1 MIHKNLP
8 YIIKNSENII
18 YKFNLDS
25 SHNLIVESYNDLDPS
40 ANVNNRLTYK
50 QHVLDYSVDIDDKD
64 KIHIAFITED
74 GLLKYSTLDFPN
86 IEKTVS
92 SVHSKD
98 YKINYVTI
106 KIISSDIHIFYM
118 IQSKYNV
125 DKWSIYHSFFHNNL
139 WISKKL
145 AEISFIKSSLPYN
158 IDFYKNNIYI
168 FHSTN
173 ISYQYCIQKFST
185 SFSLWSTIENN
196 INLMNCQNA
205 EFFINE
211 IGIGIICYNSYI
223 NRSINTL
230 LKFKDF
236 NVSSSAWSDDLLAK
250 TNNFDFSLPSI
261 LYNNDALF
269 LFWKENNILFLGKSF
284 YKTASLIEIK
294 SIPFKDIIISCKYI
308 EKETSYHAYKNNF
321 LFFININPINSIF
334 EDNNVKDFLKVDTIR
349 IDQKFNPLNGPLKE
363 TLKIIAK
370 NSGLIN
376 KTIYNDSDDFENEK
390 LENEE
395 KMDNSKDESKD
406 CMDSQNNKIDYL
418 QDTINS
424 KNVEIE
430 ELKTTIDLREDE
442 LEKFKNIISSK
453 ENEIEQLKNSF
464 NLKQNELDQSNTNLN
479 LKNNEIEHLKNNL
492 KSSEAEIESL
502 NNSYSSLKNLASE
515 KDLLIQN
522 LYSQIQELENKNVE
536 DVQISKKKSFI
547 DLFKKDH

>member
-1 MIHKNLP
+1 MIYKNLP
-8 YIIKNSENII
+8 YIVKNSENII

-25 SHNLIVESYNDLDPS
+25 SHNLIVEGYNELDTS
-40 ANVNNRLTYK
+40 SNVNNRFVYK
-50 QHVLDYSVDIDDKD
+50 QYVLDYSVDMDDKD

-74 GLLKYSTLDFPN
+74 GILKYSTLDFPN
-86 IEKTVS
+86 IEKTIS
-92 SVHSKD
+92 SVYSKD

-118 IQSKYNV
+118 IQNKYNL
-125 DKWSIYHSFFHNNL
+125 DKWSIHHSFFHNNL

-145 AEISFIKSSLPYN
+145 SEVSFIRNSLPYN

-173 ISYQYCIQKFST
+173 ISYQYCIQKFSI

-211 IGIGIICYNSYI
+211 TGIGIICYNSYI

-236 NVSSSAWSDDLLAK
+236 NVNSSGWSDDLLAK
-250 TNNFDFSLPSI
+250 TNNFDFSLPSV
-261 LYNNDALF
+261 LYNNDILF
-269 LFWKENNILFLGKSF
+269 LFWKENNTLFLARSF
-284 YKTASLIEIK
+284 YKTTSLIEIK
-294 SIPFKDIIISCKYI
+294 SIPFKNIIINCKYI
-308 EKETSYHAYKNNF
+308 TKEISYHAYKNNF
-321 LFFININPINSIF
+321 LFFVSINPLNSIF
-334 EDNNVKDFLKVDTIR
+334 KDNNIKDFLKVDTIR

-370 NSGLIN
+370 NTGLIN
-376 KTIYNDSDDFENEK
+376 KTIYNDSDDFENEN

-395 KMDNSKDESKD
+395 KMNNLKDESKD
-406 CMDSQNNKIDYL
+406 CIDCQNNKIDYF
-418 QDTINS
+418 QDTLNL
-424 KNVEIE
+424 KNTEIE
-430 ELKTTIDLREDE
+430 QLKTTINLKEDE
-442 LEKFKNIISSK
+442 IQKFKDIIRSK
-453 ENEIEQLKNSF
+453 EDEIEHLKNSF
-464 NLKQNELDQSNTNLN
+464 NLKQNELSQFNTNLN
-479 LKNNEIEHLKNNL
+479 LKNAEIEHLKNNL

-502 NNSYSSLKNLASE
+502 NSSYSSLKNLTSE

-522 LYSQIQELENKNVE
+522 LYNQIQELENKNIE
-536 DVQISKKKSFI
+536 DFQISKKKSFI

>member
-40 ANVNNRLTYK
+40 ANVNNRFTYK
-50 QHVLDYSVDIDDKD
+50 QYVLDYSVDMDDKD

-86 IEKTVS
+86 IEKTIS

-118 IQSKYNV
+118 IQSKYNI
-125 DKWSIYHSFFHNNL
+125 DKWSIYHSFFHNNS

-145 AEISFIKSSLPYN
+145 AEISFIKNSLPYN

-173 ISYQYCIQKFST
+173 ISYQYCIEKFST

-236 NVSSSAWSDDLLAK
+236 NVNSSAWSDDLLAK

-269 LFWKENNILFLGKSF
+269 LFWKENNTLFLGKSF

-294 SIPFKDIIISCKYI
+294 SIPFKNIIISCKYMAR
-308 EKETSYHAYKNNF
+308 ETSYHAYKNNF
-321 LFFININPINSIF
+321 LFFISTNPVNSIF

-395 KMDNSKDESKD
+395 KIDNSKDESKN
-406 CMDSQNNKIDYL
+406 CIDSQNDKIDYL

-453 ENEIEQLKNSF
+453 ENEIERLKNSF

-479 LKNNEIEHLKNNL
+479 LKNDEIEHLKNNL

-522 LYSQIQELENKNVE
+522 LYSQIQELENKNIE

>member
-25 SHNLIVESYNDLDPS
+25 SHNLIVESYNDLDTS
-40 ANVNNRLTYK
+40 ANVNNRFTYK
-50 QHVLDYSVDIDDKD
+50 QYVLDYSVDMDDKD

-86 IEKTVS
+86 IEKTIS
-92 SVHSKD
+92 SVYSKD

-125 DKWSIYHSFFHNNL
+125 DKWSIHHSFFHNNL
-139 WISKKL
+139 WVSKKL
-145 AEISFIKSSLPYN
+145 TEISFIKNSLPYN

-173 ISYQYCIQKFST
+173 ISYQYCIQKFSI

-211 IGIGIICYNSYI
+211 TGIGIICYNSYI

-236 NVSSSAWSDDLLAK
+236 NVNSSAWSDDLLAK
-250 TNNFDFSLPSI
+250 TNNFDSSLPSI
-261 LYNNDALF
+261 LYNNDAIF
-269 LFWKENNILFLGKSF
+269 LFWKENNTLFLGKSF

-294 SIPFKDIIISCKYI
+294 SILLKSIIISCKYI
-308 EKETSYHAYKNNF
+308 AKETSYHAYKNNF
-321 LFFININPINSIF
+321 LFFISINPLNSIF
-334 EDNNVKDFLKVDTIR
+334 EDNNVKDFLKVDIIR

-376 KTIYNDSDDFENEK
+376 KTIYNDNGDFENEK

-395 KMDNSKDESKD
+395 KIDTSKDESKE

-418 QDTINS
+418 QDTLNS
-424 KNVEIE
+424 KNAEIE
-430 ELKTTIDLREDE
+430 QLKNTIDLREDE
-442 LEKFKNIISSK
+442 IEKFKNIITSN

-464 NLKQNELDQSNTNLN
+464 NLKQNELNQSNTNLN
-479 LKNNEIEHLKNNL
+479 LKNTEIEHLKNNL
-492 KSSEAEIESL
+492 KSSEVEIESL
-502 NNSYSSLKNLASE
+502 NSSYSSLKNLASE

-522 LYSQIQELENKNVE
+522 LYSQIQELENRNIE
-536 DVQISKKKSFI
+536 DLQISKKKSFI

>member
-25 SHNLIVESYNDLDPS
+25 SHNLIVESYNDLDTS
-40 ANVNNRLTYK
+40 ANVNNRFTYK
-50 QHVLDYSVDIDDKD
+50 QYVLDYSVDMDDKD

-86 IEKTVS
+86 IEKTIS
-92 SVHSKD
+92 SVYSKD

-125 DKWSIYHSFFHNNL
+125 DKWSIHHSFFHNNL
-139 WISKKL
+139 WVSKKL
-145 AEISFIKSSLPYN
+145 TEISFIKNSLPYN

-173 ISYQYCIQKFST
+173 ISYQYCIQKFSI

-211 IGIGIICYNSYI
+211 TGIGIICYNSYI

-236 NVSSSAWSDDLLAK
+236 NVNSSAWSDDLLAK
-250 TNNFDFSLPSI
+250 TNNFDSSLPSI
-261 LYNNDALF
+261 LYNNDAIF
-269 LFWKENNILFLGKSF
+269 LFWKENNTLFLGKSF

-294 SIPFKDIIISCKYI
+294 SILLKSIIISCKYI
-308 EKETSYHAYKNNF
+308 AKETSYHAYKNNF
-321 LFFININPINSIF
+321 LFFISINPLNSIF
-334 EDNNVKDFLKVDTIR
+334 EDNNVKDFLKVDIIR

-376 KTIYNDSDDFENEK
+376 KTIYNDNGNFENEK

-395 KMDNSKDESKD
+395 KIDTSKDESKE

-418 QDTINS
+418 QDTLNS

-430 ELKTTIDLREDE
+430 QLKTTIHLREDE

-464 NLKQNELDQSNTNLN
+464 NLKQNDLDKSNTNLN
-479 LKNNEIEHLKNNL
+479 LKNAEIEHLKNNL

-522 LYSQIQELENKNVE
+522 LYSQIQELENRNIE
-536 DVQISKKKSFI
+536 DLQISKKKSFI